1 MPGPSSPSQTH
12 SDPPRL
18 SAAAGRLGPSS
29 RYANRPG
36 YLSWVEI
43 ELKDDL
49 SFVPRFDTTA
59 MIASKI
65 PGGDQPVFDR
75 CCGRFVFQKAD

>member
-1 MPGPSSPSQTH
+1 
-12 SDPPRL
+12 
-18 SAAAGRLGPSS
+18 
-29 RYANRPG
+29 
-36 YLSWVEI
+36 LSWVEI

-75 CCGRFVFQKAD
+75 CCGRFVFLKDLSLPARQGLGVPTRP